1 MNQDKKIN
9 ILVAS
14 DVHGDSYQFDNI
26 KKYYRA
32 LNKNY
37 DYIFYLGDFDSL
49 LEKEQNDEFIINES
63 VEIIGQMLTLM
74 ETICPNV
81 YYIGGN
87 HDPGV
92 LFSDSSPKLGKT
104 SVNIHK
110 RVVRIENDILITG
123 IGGCVPSIES
133 KNEHDFH
140 KYKIDNYDNIIWKG
154 YPYMN
159 YLHNKDETISY
170 SKSDALFGKDINKT
184 FTLLDSIKK
193 ENDIV
198 ILLSHVG
205 AFQSQTS
212 NRFKNGNCIYTGSV
226 ELEKVINKYND
237 EIILNL
243 HGHTHPSPGI
253 IKIGNTYIFNPGSLR
268 KGNFGE
274 VSLQK
279 NNNKWIIKEIKQLNI
294 GKN

>member
-1 MNQDKKIN
+1 MNQNKEIN
-9 ILVAS
+9 ILVVS

-26 KKYYRA
+26 KQYSKA
-32 LNKNY
+32 LNKKY
-37 DYIFYLGDFDSL
+37 DYMFYLGDFDSL
-49 LEKEQNDEFIINES
+49 LEEEQNEEVIINES
-63 VEIIGQMLTLM
+63 LEIINQMLKLM

-104 SVNIHK
+104 SINIHK
-110 RVVRIENDILITG
+110 KIARIENGILITG
-123 IGGCVPSIES
+123 IGGSVPSIES
-133 KNEHDFH
+133 KGEHDFH

-159 YLHNKDETISY
+159 YLHYKDEIMSY
-170 SKSDALFGKDINKT
+170 SKSDALFGKDISNT
-184 FTLLDSIKK
+184 FTLLDSLKK
-193 ENDIV
+193 ENDLI
-198 ILLSHVG
+198 ILLTHVG
-205 AFQSQTS
+205 PFNSQTS

-226 ELEKVINKYND
+226 ELENIINKYND

-253 IKIGNTYIFNPGSLR
+253 FKISNTYVFNPGSLR
-268 KGNFGE
+268 KGSFGE
-274 VSLQK
+274 INIQK
-279 NNNKWIIKEIKQLNI
+279 KESKWVINEIKHLNI